1 MPYPEMLVAPMRAEL
16 TNQGFTEL
24 KSADEVV
31 SFMEGNNDTTLVM
44 VNSVCGCAAGSA
56 RPGDLKS

>member
-31 SFMEGNNDTTLVM
+31 AFMEGNNAPINPPKLQPFLQVKTWM
-44 VNSVCGCAAGSA
+44 
-56 RPGDLKS
+56 P

>member
-1 MPYPEMLVAPMRAEL
+1 MPYPEMLLAPMRAEL

-31 SFMEGNNDTTLVM
+31 AFMEGNNDTTW
-44 VNSVCGCAAGSA
+44 
-56 RPGDLKS
+56 